1 MKDPSKQ
8 IKVWTAY
15 TLVLLLT
22 SLQAVGGTLKV
33 CSSCAYTSVK
43 EAVRQA
49 KAGDVVLVDG
59 GVYQESGIEIT
70 QPIRL
75 IGRNNPVIDG
85 NNTGQIITVASD
97 NVTIQGFTLQNVA
110 TSYTRDDAAIRVREQ
125 VNIQI
130 LNNTILKTYFGIYL
144 QYSDGIT
151 IKDNVVKGEHMNRS
165 ESSVGN
171 AIHLYKTDN
180 VHIIGNDVQGHRDG
194 IYLETVKNSTVER
207 NISHGN
213 MRYGL
218 HFMFSDGNAYTHN
231 TFRRNGAG
239 VAVMYTTNVRMEHN
253 TFEDNWGAAS
263 YGLLLKE
270 INNSV
275 IYNNTFRR
283 NTTGIHMESS
293 SRLDFRNN
301 DFERNGWAI
310 KLMTTCID
318 DTFRLNNFTGNSFDI
333 STNGNAQHNYFE
345 HNYWDKYSGYDLDK
359 DGVGDVPHRPVSLY
373 AMLVER
379 VPPSVMLMRSFMV
392 DLLDNMERV
401 LPSII
406 PQNLVDERPLMK
418 KTDHDNNREFV
429 QVLRQTASAPWRE
442 R

>member
-1 MKDPSKQ
+1 MKDPSKH
-8 IKVWTAY
+8 IIIWTACAF
-15 TLVLLLT
+15 VLLLT

-33 CSSCAYTSVK
+33 CSTCEYRSVK
-43 EAVRQA
+43 EAVSKA

-59 GVYQESGIEIT
+59 GTYKESGITIT

-75 IGRNNPVIDG
+75 IGQNNPVIDG
-85 NNTGQIITVASD
+85 NNSGQIITVASD

-110 TSYTRDDAAIRVREQ
+110 TSYTRDDAAIRVRQ
-125 VNIQI
+125 QNNIRI

-144 QYSDGIT
+144 QYSDSIV
-151 IKDNVVKGEHMNRS
+151 IKDNVIKGENLGKT
-165 ESSVGN
+165 ESSLGN
-171 AIHLYKTDN
+171 AIHLYYTDD
-180 VHIIGNDVQGHRDG
+180 VQIIGNDVQGHRDG
-194 IYLETVKNSTVER
+194 IYLETVKNSKVVR
-207 NISHGN
+207 NTSRQN

-218 HFMFSDGNAYTHN
+218 HFMFSDNNVYTHN
-231 TFRRNGAG
+231 TFRKNGAG
-239 VAVMYTTNVRMEHN
+239 VAVMYTTNVHMEYN

-270 INNSV
+270 INNSF
-275 IYNNTFRR
+275 IHNNIFRR

-293 SRLDFRNN
+293 SRLDFKNN

-345 HNYWDKYSGYDLDK
+345 HNYWDKYTGYDLDK
-359 DGVGDVPHRPVSLY
+359 DGVGDVPYRPVSLY
-373 AMLVER
+373 SMLVEQ
-379 VPPSVMLMRSFMV
+379 VPPSIMFMRSFMV
-392 DLLDNMERV
+392 DLLDNMEKV
-401 LPSII
+401 MPSII
-406 PQNLVDERPLMK
+406 PQTLVDEQPLMK
-418 KTDHDNNREFV
+418 KIDHDNNREFV

>member
-1 MKDPSKQ
+1 MRNPSKN
-8 IKVWTAY
+8 IVVWTACA
-15 TLVLLLT
+15 LVLLLT

-33 CSSCAYTSVK
+33 CTNCAYTSVK
-43 EAVRQA
+43 QAVSQA

-59 GVYQESGIEIT
+59 GVYLESGIEIT

-75 IGRNNPVIDG
+75 IGQNNPVIDS
-85 NNTGQIITVASD
+85 NNSGQIITVSSD

-110 TSYTRDDAAIRVREQ
+110 TSYTRDDAAIRVRQ
-125 VNIQI
+125 QNNIQI
-130 LNNTILKTYFGIYL
+130 LDNTILKTYYGIYL
-144 QYSDGIT
+144 QYSDGIVV
-151 IKDNVVKGEHMNRS
+151 KGNVVKGENVGRT
-165 ESSVGN
+165 ESSLGN
-171 AIHLYKTDN
+171 AIHVYYTDE
-180 VHIIGNDVQGHRDG
+180 VQIIGNEVQGHRDG

-207 NISHGN
+207 NLSHQN
-213 MRYGL
+213 SRYGL

-231 TFRRNGAG
+231 IFRKNGAG

-253 TFEDNWGAAS
+253 VFEDNWGAAS

-293 SRLDFRNN
+293 SRLDFKNN

-310 KLMTTCID
+310 KLMTTCIQ

-345 HNYWDKYSGYDLDK
+345 HNYWEKYSGYDLDK
-359 DGVGDVPHRPVSLY
+359 DGVGDVPYRPVSLY
-373 AMLVER
+373 SMLIER

-418 KTDHDNNREFV
+418 KVNHDNNREFV
-429 QVLRQTASAPWRE
+429 QVLRKAASAP
-442 R
+442 

>member
-1 MKDPSKQ
+1 M
-8 IKVWTAY
+8 V
-15 TLVLLLT
+15 VLLT
-22 SLQAVGGTLKV
+22 GPQAVGGTLKV
-33 CSSCAYTSVK
+33 CKTCTYTSVK
-43 EAVRQA
+43 EAVGQA

-59 GVYQESGIEIT
+59 GVYQESGIEIM

-75 IGRNNPVIDG
+75 IGQNNPVIDG
-85 NNTGQIITVASD
+85 NNSGQIITVASD
-97 NVTIQGFTLQNVA
+97 DVTIQGFTLQNVA
-110 TSYTRDDAAIRVREQ
+110 TSYTRDDAAIRVRQ
-125 VNIQI
+125 HNNIQI
-130 LNNTILKTYFGIYL
+130 LNNTILKTYYGIYL
-144 QYSDGIT
+144 QYADGIV
-151 IKDNVVKGEHMNRS
+151 IKDNVVKGENLGRT
-165 ESSVGN
+165 ESSLGN
-171 AIHLYKTDN
+171 AIHLYKTDD
-180 VHIIGNDVQGHRDG
+180 VQIIGNDVQGYRDG

-207 NISHGN
+207 NISHQN
-213 MRYGL
+213 SRYGL

-231 TFRRNGAG
+231 TFRNNGAG

-253 TFEDNWGAAS
+253 VFEDNWGAAS

-275 IYNNTFRR
+275 IHNNIFRR

-293 SRLDFRNN
+293 SRLDITSN

-333 STNGNAQHNYFE
+333 STNGNAQHNFFE
-345 HNYWDKYSGYDLDK
+345 HNYWDKYTGYDLDK

-406 PQNLVDERPLMK
+406 PQNLVDESPLMK
-418 KTDHDNNREFV
+418 KIDHDNNREFV

>member
-1 MKDPSKQ
+1 MKNLSKK
-8 IKVWTAY
+8 IVVWTAC

-33 CSSCAYTSVK
+33 CTNCTYTSVK
-43 EAVRQA
+43 QAVSQA

-59 GVYQESGIEIT
+59 GVYLESGIEIT

-75 IGRNNPVIDG
+75 IGQNNPVIDS
-85 NNTGQIITVASD
+85 NNSGQIITVSSD

-110 TSYTRDDAAIRVREQ
+110 TSYTRDDAAIRVRQ
-125 VNIQI
+125 QNNIQI
-130 LNNTILKTYFGIYL
+130 LDNTILKTYYGIYL
-144 QYSDGIT
+144 QYSNGIV
-151 IKDNVVKGEHMNRS
+151 IKGNVVKGENVGRT
-165 ESSVGN
+165 ESSLGN
-171 AIHLYKTDN
+171 AIHVYYTDD
-180 VHIIGNDVQGHRDG
+180 VQIIGNEVQGHRDG

-207 NISHGN
+207 NLSHQN
-213 MRYGL
+213 SRYGL

-231 TFRRNGAG
+231 IFRKNGAG

-253 TFEDNWGAAS
+253 VFEDNWGAAS

-310 KLMTTCID
+310 KLMTTCIQ

-333 STNGNAQHNYFE
+333 STNGNAQHNHFE
-345 HNYWDKYSGYDLDK
+345 HNYWEKYSGYDLDK
-359 DGVGDVPHRPVSLY
+359 NGVGDVPYRPVSLY
-373 AMLVER
+373 SMLIER

-418 KTDHDNNREFV
+418 KVNHDNNREFV
-429 QVLRQTASAPWRE
+429 QVLRQAASAP
-442 R
+442 